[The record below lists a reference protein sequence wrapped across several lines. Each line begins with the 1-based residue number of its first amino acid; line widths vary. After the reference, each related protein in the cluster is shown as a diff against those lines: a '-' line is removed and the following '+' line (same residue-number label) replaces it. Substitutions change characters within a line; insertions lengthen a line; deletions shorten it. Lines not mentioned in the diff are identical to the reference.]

1 MIAEVSE
8 LPKTD
13 QESDDRLLF
22 VVATYIIE
30 KGMPYNVAINILNDN
45 IRCGGCMLV
54 HINKLIQIV
63 NHG

>member
-1 MIAEVSE
+1 MIEALID

-13 QESDDRLLF
+13 RECDERLIA
-22 VVATYIIE
+22 VVASYIIE

-45 IRCGGCMLV
+45 IRCGGCMLLHV
-54 HINKLIQIV
+54 NKLIQIV